1 MRFKMKPNFGKHR
14 FLKDGKVITVRA
26 GETIDCGKEDIG
38 CAIDKFEQL
47 DPDVLPPAS
56 RFKLESRGGGYF
68 DVIHPESGM
77 AINSKALRKPEAETL
92 AGFSVEEYDA
102 KVAKEAEEAETAR
115 LATEKEAGGEAGEG
129 DGGETGGGDGG
140 H

>member
-1 MRFKMKPNFGKHR
+1 MRFKMKPNTGKHR
-14 FLKDGKVITVRA
+14 ILNDGKDITVRA
-26 GETIDCGKEDIG
+26 GEIVDCTKEEIG

-68 DVIHPESGM
+68 DVIHPVSGM
-77 AINSKALRKPEAETL
+77 PINSKALRKPEAETL

-102 KVAKEAEEAETAR
+102 KIAKEAEDAEAAR
-115 LATEKEAGGEAGEG
+115 LNAQTEAGGNTEE
-129 DGGETGGGDGG
+129 EDGG